1 MNQQETARLEIL
13 SGWKEIANY
22 LGKGVR
28 TVQRYE
34 RDLGLPV
41 HRLAGKPA
49 GYVIATKSELDEWV
63 TSPRMHIGLS
73 AKRRALESR
82 TNKLRA
88 HFLLIDSEIAL
99 TFATIASGASNQEKR
114 RRTAQTA
121 RTAYDTIMRLRKHTN
136 LDEAERKKLDDNV
149 QRLKSEL
156 QRLGQKV

>member
-1 MNQQETARLEIL
+1 MSQQETARLEIL
-13 SGWKEIANY
+13 SGWKQIANY

-34 RDLGLPV
+34 REICLPI
-41 HRLAGKPA
+41 HRPAGKSSA
-49 GYVIATKSELDEWV
+49 SVVATKTELDEWV
-63 TSPRMHIGLS
+63 TSPRGHIDS
-73 AKRRALESR
+73 VAKRRALESR

-88 HFLLIDSEIAL
+88 HFLLIDSEIGL
-99 TFATIASGASNQEKR
+99 TFARIASGASNQEKR